1 MDHPFIQQSVLHLKR
16 NMQTKLISSL
26 LLAAL
31 ADTSDAAV
39 PASRAFVPKTA
50 AVNKALLVRGGA
62 GPLPIDATAKTA
74 AAIMALNGAYEVLA
88 SEKNLEAYG
97 VPNVDKFSTYM
108 DEANGANILG
118 FGIAALA
125 ILFFDV
131 PAMKAVGVGLVAN
144 VIQSLK
150 ILLNG
155 TPEELGIAPAGQWL
169 GFGMVSFLSHALLT
183 GADYGNTVAKVF
195 AAFWGLCAI
204 QGKFAPESSLK
215 SWGFPEQSATNNTP
229 SS

>member
-1 MDHPFIQQSVLHLKR
+1 MAARGHFLSTPPPKQPPPSWLLTAL
-16 NMQTKLISSL
+16 TKSL
-26 LLAAL
+26 L
-31 ADTSDAAV
+31 
-39 PASRAFVPKTA
+39 P
-50 AVNKALLVRGGA
+50 
-62 GPLPIDATAKTA
+62 
-74 AAIMALNGAYEVLA
+74 
-88 SEKNLEAYG
+88 EKNLEAYG